1 MKKFAF
7 ILILIAYS
15 KFSSAE
21 IPIIKTEGI
30 VSQDLV
36 VRGINQVCSEK
47 NIILNLKKDLSNE
60 QEVLASL
67 EKIKATFYIIIGDE
81 AAEFATR
88 NLQGKDLI
96 YSMVLNPKYNF
107 AKRNAFG
114 IDVLINVQQS
124 FEFLKMINKGINT
137 VALIY
142 GENEN
147 EALVSYASEVAP
159 KNNISLLAKGLK
171 SEQDIVPLMSEI
183 IPKAQALILLPSRI
197 TIMPEVSTYI
207 IQKSI
212 TSKIPVIG
220 LAELYLQYGA
230 LLTLSINPLTVG
242 SAIGQSECLVAKGE
256 PISKLRILKPTYVS
270 IAINLKVAELL
281 KLNIPDKIKE
291 QAIKII
297 Q

>member
-1 MKKFAF
+1 MKKFA
-7 ILILIAYS
+7 LILFFLTYS
-15 KFSSAE
+15 KYSIAE
-21 IPIIKTEGI
+21 IPIIKTEGVI
-30 VSQDLV
+30 SHDLV
-36 VRGINQVCSEK
+36 IRGINQACKEN

-60 QEVLASL
+60 REVLASL
-67 EKIKATFYIIIGDE
+67 EKIKTTFYIIIGDE
-81 AAEFATR
+81 AAEFALR

-107 AKRNAFG
+107 GKRNTFG
-114 IDVLINVQQS
+114 IDVLINVQES
-124 FEFLKMINKGINT
+124 FEFLKMINKDIKT
-137 VALIY
+137 IALIY

-147 EALVSYASEVAP
+147 EALVSYASEIAS
-159 KNNISLLAKGLK
+159 KNNISLLTKGLK
-171 SEQDIVPLMSEI
+171 SEQDIVSLMAEI
-183 IPKAQALILLPSRI
+183 VPKAQALILLPSRI
-197 TIMPEVSTYI
+197 TVVPEVSTYI

-242 SAIGQSECLVAKGE
+242 SAIGQSECMVAKGE
-256 PISKLRILKPTYVS
+256 SISKLRILKPTYVS

-291 QAIKII
+291 QAIKVI